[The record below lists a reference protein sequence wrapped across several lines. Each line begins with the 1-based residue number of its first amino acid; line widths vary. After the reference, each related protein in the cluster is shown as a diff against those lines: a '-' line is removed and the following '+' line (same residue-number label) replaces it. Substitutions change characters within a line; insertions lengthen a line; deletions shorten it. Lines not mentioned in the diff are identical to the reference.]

1 MSALTQEQAEVLEA
15 LTDQRIGALPDGAA
29 PEGLVEEL
37 EAEGLLEPARREEVV
52 GVLEGRAAGR
62 PVQWGALT
70 TTQGEVLAGFAGH
83 CRDELDD
90 VEVSS
95 DEDTRLSV
103 RWRAEE
109 SRFELRNGFLGVD
122 RLATSTPTMLLG
134 DVERDLDGLVTL
146 FLDRP
151 ELRSRLA
158 VCDLDRLE
166 RLGTVRSSAFV
177 YFEWFL
183 RDAYGVKLMPVPA
196 FTQGLIDRG
205 IISLGMG

>member
-1 MSALTQEQAEVLEA
+1 VSVLSQEQAEALEA
-15 LTDQRIGALPDGAA
+15 LTDERIGAVPDAA
-29 PEGLVEEL
+29 AARELVAEL

-52 GVLEGRAAGR
+52 GALERRAAAR
-62 PVQWGALT
+62 PVEWGALT
-70 TTQGEVLAGFAGH
+70 TTQGEVLAAFARH
-83 CRDELDD
+83 CDVDLDD
-90 VEVSS
+90 LEVVTH
-95 DEDTRLSV
+95 EEARLAV
-103 RWRAEE
+103 RWRTEE

-122 RLATSTPTMLLG
+122 RLATETPTMLLG
-134 DVERDLDGLVTL
+134 DIEPDLAGLLSV

-158 VCDLDRLE
+158 VCDLARLE

-183 RDAYGVKLMPVPA
+183 RDAYGVKLVPVPA

-205 IISLGMG
+205 VISLGMG

>member
-1 MSALTQEQAEVLEA
+1 MRGCRVGEAERQGLVVRRAQRDGERDPGDERALERQRPEEALVVAGQAELHLVDAVAGVVENMT
-15 LTDQRIGALPDGAA
+15 LTSGEYWPIPITLATDLDVS
-29 PEGLVEEL
+29 EGD
-37 EAEGLLEPARREEVV
+37 
-52 GVLEGRAAGR
+52 
-62 PVQWGALT
+62 T
-70 TTQGEVLAGFAGH
+70 
-83 CRDELDD
+83 